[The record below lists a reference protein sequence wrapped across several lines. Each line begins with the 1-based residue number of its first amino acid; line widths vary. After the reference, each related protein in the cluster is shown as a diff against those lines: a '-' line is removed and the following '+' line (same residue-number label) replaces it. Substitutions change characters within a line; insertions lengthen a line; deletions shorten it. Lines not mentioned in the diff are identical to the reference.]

1 LKQDRMGANQY
12 SRLGLKD
19 LFDLRRADTATLHKT
34 WFAFFLTFFVWF
46 NMAPLATTI
55 AKTSGLTL
63 EELKLLAVFNVALAA
78 PGRFMM
84 AGLTDRFGPR
94 RTLAV
99 IMVSMS
105 APCLMFAFAGSYGQ
119 MLVSRL
125 LLGLAG
131 TGLVAGIHMTSL
143 WFRPRDIGF
152 VQGVEAGLGNW
163 GSSIAA
169 MLLPVAALNVF
180 GSWRLAVAVSGAVML
195 AYGVYFW
202 FAVSDGPNGE
212 IRRKPVKRRAIEV
225 STWGDLVMALVWTAP
240 VTGVLALL
248 VWRANGMGYMSG
260 AAAAPAYALI
270 GAAVLY
276 QMLRIVRLNLPMLR
290 KGVPERDRYRFA
302 DVGALCLCY
311 IATFGAE
318 VAVISMLP
326 AFFEYGFS
334 LTPQLAGLFG
344 AGFAFLNIFSRALG
358 GYITGR
364 MPAKRGTMLVYLAG
378 VAVSFSLMGLITPE
392 WSVTSVLL
400 VTLVSA
406 LFVTGGCGITY
417 AIVPLIKRRMTGRIS
432 GYVGAYGNV
441 GAVVFL
447 VAYTFLDE
455 SQFFYLIGAAA
466 LSAFLFCLFFMKEPS
481 GAFSKEYQL
490 YCAGPQAAEG
500 GRGRAEERGRL
511 LRTGPPEA

>member
-1 LKQDRMGANQY
+1 MGTNHYTQI
-12 SRLGLKD
+12 GLRD
-19 LFDLRRADTATLHKT
+19 LFDLKRADTVILHKT

-55 AKTSGLTL
+55 AAASGLTMD
-63 EELKLLAVFNVALAA
+63 ELKLLAVCNVALAA
-78 PGRFMM
+78 PGRFIM

-94 RTLAV
+94 KTLTL
-99 IMVSMS
+99 IMVAMS
-105 APCLMFAFAGSYGQ
+105 VPCLAFAFAGSYGQ

-125 LLGLAG
+125 LLGMVG
-131 TGLVAGIHMTSL
+131 TGLMAGIHMTSL

-169 MLLPVAALNVF
+169 MLMPVLALNVF
-180 GSWRLAVAVSGAVML
+180 GSWRLAIALSGALML
-195 AYGVYFW
+195 IYGVYFW
-202 FAVSDGPNGE
+202 STVSDGPGGAL
-212 IRRKPVKRRAIEV
+212 RRSPGKGSAIEV
-225 STWGDLVMALVWTAP
+225 SSWGDLVMALLWTAP
-240 VTGVLALL
+240 ITGVLALL
-248 VWRANGMGYMSG
+248 VWRMRGMGYIG
-260 AAAAPAYALI
+260 GEIAALAYAI
-270 GAAVLY
+270 IAAAVLY
-276 QMLRIVRLNLPMLR
+276 QMVRVVRLNVPMLK
-290 KGVPERDRYRFA
+290 KGVPDRDRYRFT

-311 IATFGAE
+311 VATFGAE

-326 AFFEYGFS
+326 VFLQHGFS
-334 LTPQLAGLFG
+334 LTPQLAGLL
-344 AGFAFLNIFSRALG
+344 AAAFAFLNIFSRALG

-392 WSVTSVLL
+392 WPILSVVLVIL
-400 VTLVSA
+400 LCA

-447 VAYTFLDE
+447 VAYTFMGE

-466 LSAFLFCLFFMKEPS
+466 LAAFLFCLFFMKEPA

-490 YCAGPQAAEG
+490 YCVGKRPTEG
-500 GRGRAEERGRL
+500 GRGRASGARAPLADRG
-511 LRTGPPEA
+511 A